1 MEESGQQSAF
11 RSVLDAHVVV
21 NCVKYTHRHT
31 LTHTQVNFKIF
42 DLVTQMSR
50 FGNLIQH
57 YFLFLCMNT

>member
-31 LTHTQVNFKIF
+31 LTHTSQ
-42 DLVTQMSR
+42 L
-50 FGNLIQH
+50 
-57 YFLFLCMNT
+57 